1 MTATVASGPGTEQ
14 TTSFGDALAMAQE
27 DAMREDPRVVL
38 LGQDIQAGF
47 PFGATKGL
55 VDIFGVERVINTP
68 ISEAGTMGCG
78 VGAALGGLKPVVEVD
93 FAGFI
98 LLGLDQLVN
107 NGAKLRY
114 MSGNQV
120 SVPMVVRIGQGPL
133 GSFAAQHSQ
142 TQYAYLS
149 GIPGLTTLAPATP
162 QGAYSAIRW
171 ALGQDH
177 TVVVFEDMR
186 LYRKTGPVER
196 GARPESVTST
206 LYREGADAS
215 VVTFSHGVLLAL
227 EAAEVLATRGV
238 SVEVLGLDCL
248 STPDVSAI
256 AATARK
262 TGRVLCVA
270 DDPVLFGTA
279 ATVAMLANTEANGDL
294 MCPAAVLGAKRV
306 PVAYAPELEALVFP
320 TVSGI
325 VEAVDQLILWR
336 E

>member
-1 MTATVASGPGTEQ
+1 MTEIVASVSATEQ
-14 TTSFGDALAMAQE
+14 AVSFGNALAMAQE
-27 DAMREDPRVVL
+27 DAMREDPRIVL

-55 VDIFGVERVINTP
+55 VDIFGAERVINMP

-93 FAGFI
+93 FAGFL

-186 LYRKTGPVER
+186 LYRKTGLVER
-196 GARPESVTST
+196 GSPPKSISST
-206 LYREGADAS
+206 LCREGADVS
-215 VVTFSHGVLLAL
+215 VVTFGHGVLLAL
-227 EAAEVLATRGV
+227 EAADTLAARGV
-238 SVEVLGLDCL
+238 SVEVVGLDCL
-248 STPDVSAI
+248 SAPDVSAI

-262 TGRVLCVA
+262 TRRVLCVA

-279 ATVAMLANTEANGDL
+279 ATVALLANTEAYGDL
-294 MCPAAVLGAKRV
+294 VCPAVALGAKRV
-306 PVAYAPELEALVFP
+306 PAPYAPELEALVFP
-320 TVSGI
+320 TSSGI
-325 VEAVDQLILWR
+325 VEAVDRLMSWK